1 VKKLEPIKNVAQ
13 PLRPIWLV
21 AIALFICWALNGGM
35 TLGARWESMTHPTKG
50 VVVTLKSGKTL
61 RGELTNDWSGN
72 KFLIDVNGM
81 RHPVDDFQMMTIP
94 SPEPSSSFPWRRM
107 FPAIAIV
114 CVLVLWQMHYVG
126 TMLRRSRQDPKN
138 KKVEG

>member
-1 VKKLEPIKNVAQ
+1 VKNLEPIKVVGR

-50 VVVTLKSGKTL
+50 VVVTLESGKTL
-61 RGELTNDWSGN
+61 RGELTNDWDGN
-72 KFLIDVNGM
+72 KFLIDANGM
-81 RHPVDDFQMMTIP
+81 RHPVENFRMMTIP

-114 CVLVLWQMHYVG
+114 CVITLWQFCYVIS
-126 TMLRRSRQDPKN
+126 MVRRSRKDAHN
-138 KKVEG
+138 SRSGD